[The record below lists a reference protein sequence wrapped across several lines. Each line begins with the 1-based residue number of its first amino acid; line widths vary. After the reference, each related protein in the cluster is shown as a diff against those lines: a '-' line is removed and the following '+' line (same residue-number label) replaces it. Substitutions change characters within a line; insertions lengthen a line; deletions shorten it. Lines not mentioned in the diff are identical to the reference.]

1 MSVLRSRWLGA
12 AFLLRTAVYG
22 SEADCY
28 GVIWMVA
35 ESDRWAGGQGV
46 AGSNPVVPT
55 SIIAGR
61 RPFPRVAEAALT
73 ISGLGASGS
82 PLGALVLPTRRRV
95 NGARF
100 VRHPIR

>member
-1 MSVLRSRWLGA
+1 VGSVGLHKALNGSLQSG
-12 AFLLRTAVYG
+12 TAGCVEW
-22 SEADCY
+22 SL
-28 GVIWMVA
+28 
-35 ESDRWAGGQGV
+35 AGGQGV

-61 RPFPRVAEAALT
+61 RPFPRVAGAALT
-73 ISGLGASGS
+73 VSGLGAMGS
-82 PLGALVLPTRRRV
+82 PLGALVLPTCRRV